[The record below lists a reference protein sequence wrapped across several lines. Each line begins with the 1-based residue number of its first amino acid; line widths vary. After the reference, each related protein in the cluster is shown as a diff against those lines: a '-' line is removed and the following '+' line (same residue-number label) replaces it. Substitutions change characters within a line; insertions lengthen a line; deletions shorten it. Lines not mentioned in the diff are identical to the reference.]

1 MALSCDY
8 KPQAPRRLDLLRLE
22 SITYEVL
29 TTRGPRSVTGDSP
42 GSSLRRNSIEASSG
56 LLVESASPFEP
67 GRRQVDLCLGVIEQ
81 VPRCSP
87 EAGVP

>member
-1 MALSCDY
+1 MALTHDY
-8 KPQAPRRLDLLRLE
+8 KPQAPRGLDLLRFE
-22 SITYEVL
+22 SITHEVL
-29 TTRGPRSVTGDSP
+29 TTRGPRSVARGSP

-67 GRRQVDLCLGVIEQ
+67 GRRQVDLCPGVIDR
-81 VPRCSP
+81 VPRCSL